1 MEIEIQ
7 KEQEQEQEEENDDF
21 QAQLNI
27 KIEKYFESKQYIE
40 SREEL
45 DNFLSAI
52 DLSDVWDSEDEID
65 TLWQFIFKYN
75 KDSRIDCEG
84 AKKGINDF
92 LNQDEEGQKEEEPD
106 ESSGQKAQR
115 KESKEN
121 LLTRLSRLSN
131 IDRKGIKPK
140 SGNKLALNRYKQR
153 AIDEYDCLD
162 NNSLVQFNKIFALLK
177 ITKSNGK
184 ITFDEL
190 KEICNKHSFIK
201 TDVNDIWKYLS
212 YCVCEENLKNL
223 EDKTELDI
231 DNEIMDEVKSFITQK
246 LVNEDIDIDSD
257 NMEEDEG
264 DKKENLEEV
273 TLNLV
278 EKIIKQAID
287 INENSMV
294 LNDIKNE
301 IKDINAKE
309 LENEKEIMINQKIEQ
324 IEEFIKK
331 SQKENGLNINKLES
345 LKGNI
350 LKITDN
356 IKVMKDDYNELFKKY
371 NSNQQVDINEETEKL
386 LDENL
391 MLNQIKENKEAE
403 IENLL
408 EEKKLMKKD
417 YQNILMQYEDAIRE
431 KNELTQEI
439 SELKMNNYK
448 LKGDYDKLL
457 NDIVAKT
464 EKEKKNKKNNEN
476 NENNNEKNE
485 KNDENKETEKE
496 NNESD
501 KNILTEREIIKNNI
515 YSRREFSGMEYDEE
529 SESFDNEDSEN
540 YSGNN
545 SDYEDSSVENDE
557 DADSEKSFSNKKS
570 NNEDNI
576 KIQTSYEA

>member
-1 MEIEIQ
+1 M
-7 KEQEQEQEEENDDF
+7 
-21 QAQLNI
+21 
-27 KIEKYFESKQYIE
+27 
-40 SREEL
+40 
-45 DNFLSAI
+45 
-52 DLSDVWDSEDEID
+52 
-65 TLWQFIFKYN
+65 
-75 KDSRIDCEG
+75 
-84 AKKGINDF
+84 
-92 LNQDEEGQKEEEPD
+92 
-106 ESSGQKAQR
+106 
-115 KESKEN
+115 
-121 LLTRLSRLSN
+121 
-131 IDRKGIKPK
+131 
-140 SGNKLALNRYKQR
+140 NRYKQR

-190 KEICNKHSFIK
+190 KEICANHRFIK

-439 SELKMNNYK
+439 SAE
-448 LKGDYDKLL
+448 
-457 NDIVAKT
+457 
-464 EKEKKNKKNNEN
+464 NE
-476 NENNNEKNE
+476 
-485 KNDENKETEKE
+485 
-496 NNESD
+496 
-501 KNILTEREIIKNNI
+501 
-515 YSRREFSGMEYDEE
+515 
-529 SESFDNEDSEN
+529 
-540 YSGNN
+540 
-545 SDYEDSSVENDE
+545 
-557 DADSEKSFSNKKS
+557 
-570 NNEDNI
+570 
-576 KIQTSYEA
+576 